1 MYIIKTSRDSS
12 VGVVTRLCAARPGYS
27 GSNTGRSR
35 RFPFIKQLLVLGITK
50 PQMQREWNT
59 FLAVKGTGPAADH

>member
-1 MYIIKTSRDSS
+1 
-12 VGVVTRLCAARPGYS
+12 
-27 GSNTGRSR
+27 
-35 RFPFIKQLLVLGITK
+35 LGITK